1 MIALI
6 ITLIFSAF
14 FSGMEIAFVA
24 SNKMLAQINQQKSSI
39 TQKCLARFYQQ
50 PNNFITTM
58 LVGNNIALVIYGIL
72 FAQITH
78 QILTRY
84 DIVQQP
90 AIKLLVD
97 TIVSTIIVLFTAE
110 FLPKNIFKNNPH
122 KFLNA
127 LAIPAYIT
135 YVILYP
141 ITKITTSIA
150 QTIIKYTTK
159 QTTNNKQQT
168 VFTKNDLDNLI
179 QNTIITE
186 INDTS
191 QNATQNTT
199 PNDPNSQLST
209 KLIKNTLQL
218 HDKKGRDCM
227 IPRNEINA
235 LPQNATIQQLKQ
247 KFIETGN
254 SKIII
259 YQDDIDHIIGYIHA
273 AQLFN
278 MNSEQVEEEP
288 LPSPPPNGEGTP
300 SGDETDELKSEQVEG
315 LKSRQVDES
324 SNNQSLPQWGEVGG
338 GSQDGRLEGAPFQ
351 LINIPIV
358 PETIPLHK
366 LMKTLMQQK
375 KTIAAVIDEF
385 GGTAGIV
392 TLEDIIEE
400 ILGDIQDE
408 HDNEQYLAKQ
418 ISPNSYI
425 ISARLEIH
433 KINTLLNIQLPES
446 EEYNTLAGLILYHHQ
461 DFPKINETIQINNFQ
476 CKVIKKTNT
485 KIQLVELQVTTT
497 NTDNHNHK

>member
-141 ITKITTSIA
+141 ITKITTCIA

-191 QNATQNTT
+191 QNTTQNTT

-288 LPSPPPNGEGTP
+288 LPSPPPNGEGINPP
-300 SGDETDELKSEQVEG
+300 SIPPKG
-315 LKSRQVDES
+315 
-324 SNNQSLPQWGEVGG
+324 
-338 GSQDGRLEGAPFQ
+338 GRL
-351 LINIPIV
+351 
-358 PETIPLHK
+358 
-366 LMKTLMQQK
+366 
-375 KTIAAVIDEF
+375 
-385 GGTAGIV
+385 
-392 TLEDIIEE
+392 
-400 ILGDIQDE
+400 
-408 HDNEQYLAKQ
+408 
-418 ISPNSYI
+418 S
-425 ISARLEIH
+425 
-433 KINTLLNIQLPES
+433 
-446 EEYNTLAGLILYHHQ
+446 
-461 DFPKINETIQINNFQ
+461 
-476 CKVIKKTNT
+476 
-485 KIQLVELQVTTT
+485 
-497 NTDNHNHK
+497 